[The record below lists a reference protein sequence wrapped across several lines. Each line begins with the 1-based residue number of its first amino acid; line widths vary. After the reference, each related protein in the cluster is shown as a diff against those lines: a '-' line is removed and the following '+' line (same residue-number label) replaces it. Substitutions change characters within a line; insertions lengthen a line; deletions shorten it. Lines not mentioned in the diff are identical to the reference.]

1 LSDLVN
7 ALELQLAIEQ
17 QDTHNYDTHNN
28 VIQHNNKKGDTQY
41 NNSQQLVSL
50 R

>member
-1 LSDLVN
+1 MP
-7 ALELQLAIEQ
+7 LELQVAIEQ
-17 QDTHNYDTHNN
+17 QDTQKNDTHNN
-28 VIQHNNKKGDTQY
+28 VIRHNNKKRDTQY